1 MVQSQ
6 FMSVRDR
13 PRVELRPRDYELLT
27 GLLDSRV
34 MTLAHV
40 ACLYFDGKTEMAKK
54 RVQKLKAAGYL
65 RERPRLVSSP
75 SVLFLS
81 RKALGKLQEEGRLA
95 GYPPLALSDLDRR
108 AQVSETKLKHELE
121 VMDVKAAFIRAIRAM
136 QQLRA
141 TEFSTWPAL
150 NQFKACRPS
159 GEQVTM
165 YPDGFLR
172 VEEKEADGGLSEHSF
187 FLEVDRSH
195 ESLTVVA
202 EKCHCYGDY
211 YRSGGF
217 ACRNGASAD
226 AYCEYP
232 FRVLVV
238 CKSEQRR
245 NNIGERLLANNP
257 PIRHQACLT
266 TFAEA
271 IRNPLAVIWT
281 TPADYLN
288 FEASTDDGR
297 QTRRTSLIS
306 YHVAVG
312 IEKHSLPEGSGGS

>member
-1 MVQSQ
+1 
-6 FMSVRDR
+6 MSVRER
-13 PRVELRPRDYELLT
+13 PRVELRPRDYKLLT

-40 ACLYFDGKTEMAKK
+40 ASLYFDGRAEMAKK

-95 GYPPLALSDLDRR
+95 GYPLLALSDLDRR

-136 QQLRA
+136 QQFRA

-159 GEQVTM
+159 GERVTM

-172 VEEKEADGGLSEHSF
+172 VEEKESDGGLSEHSF

-217 ACRNGASAD
+217 AERNGRAAED
-226 AYCEYP
+226 YRQYP
-232 FRVLVV
+232 FRVLFV

-245 NNIGERLLANNP
+245 ENIAKRLLESDP
-257 PIRHQACLT
+257 PIRHQVCLT
-266 TFAEA
+266 NFADA
-271 IRNPLAVIWT
+271 IRGPLGQIWT
-281 TPADYLN
+281 TPADYVVLAFKESDPKLTCAN
-288 FEASTDDGR
+288 VSREAMDG
-297 QTRRTSLIS
+297 
-306 YHVAVG
+306 
-312 IEKHSLPEGSGGS
+312 HSLF